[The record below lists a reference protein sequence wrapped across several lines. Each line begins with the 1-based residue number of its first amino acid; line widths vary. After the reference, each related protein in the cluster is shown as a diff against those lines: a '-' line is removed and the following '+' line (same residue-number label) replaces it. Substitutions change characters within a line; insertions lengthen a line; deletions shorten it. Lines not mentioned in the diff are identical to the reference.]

1 MLDRINA
8 PQLQLLDKIKII
20 EAQKVSLDNGLPV
33 FSINAGTQDL
43 VKLEFVFP
51 AGDVYQPE
59 GVISSATAHLMD
71 DGTATKSAAQIA
83 EAFDFYGASLE
94 AESDFHEGALVLYT
108 LNKFLEPTLDLLLEL
123 LTQASFPQAEIDNY
137 IKRQANQL
145 LVSNEKVDYLA
156 RKHFRAALFGNHPYG
171 NTAEIEDYQALQQSA
186 LLQFYKSNYNLAH
199 GTIIVSGKVS
209 DATLALIKKKVGAL
223 KLSPTVLMQPAE
235 EDRNIKA
242 LTPTKQFFKKENAVQ
257 SAIRIGKIMPNRKHD
272 DYKKLTIL
280 NTVLGGYFGSRLMS
294 NIRED
299 KGYTYGIGSNLISN
313 LYAGNFVLATEVGN
327 EVRNAAIDEIYK
339 EINLL
344 TTEPIGDEELNLV
357 KNYMN
362 GAFLRSLDGPFGL
375 AQRFRTLLSNDLTYD
390 YYYDYLETLKATTA
404 EDLLLLAQKY
414 FQTDSFT
421 EVIVG

>member
-1 MLDRINA
+1 MLNRISA

-20 EAQKVSLDNGLPV
+20 EAQKVVLDNGLPL
-33 FSINAGTQDL
+33 FAINAGTQDL

-51 AGDVYQPE
+51 AGDVHQPA

-83 EAFDFYGASLE
+83 ETFDFYGASLE

-123 LTQASFPQAEIDNY
+123 LTEATFPQHEIDNY
-137 IKRQANQL
+137 VKRQCNQL

-156 RKHFRAALFGNHPYG
+156 RKHFRSALFGNHPYG
-171 NTAEIEDYQALQQSA
+171 NTAEIEDYKALQQNE
-186 LLQFYKSNYNLAH
+186 LLHFFKSNYNLAH
-199 GTIIVSGKVS
+199 GTLIVSGKVN
-209 DATLALIKKKVGAL
+209 DHTIALINKKVGSV
-223 KLSPTVLMQPAE
+223 KLVPSVLMQPDAAGKNVPSSAPA
-235 EDRNIKA
+235 R
-242 LTPTKQFFKKENAVQ
+242 QFFEKENAVQ
-257 SAIRIGKIMPNRKHD
+257 SAIRIGKIMVNRKHD
-272 DYKKLTIL
+272 DYKRLTIL

-313 LYAGNFVLATEVGN
+313 IYSGNFVLATEVGT
-327 EVRNAAIDEIYK
+327 EVRSAALEEIYK
-339 EINLL
+339 EIGLL
-344 TTEPIGDEELNLV
+344 SREPIGTEELNLV

-375 AQRFRTLLSNDLTYD
+375 AQRFRTLFTNDLTYD
-390 YYYDYLETLKATTA
+390 YYYDYLETLKATTS
-404 EDLLLLAQKY
+404 EELLLLAQKY
-414 FQTDSFT
+414 FQADSFT